1 MRAWPSR
8 YGPTLPITSTPSS
21 VITTGLLLCSTISSL
36 TALWR
41 RRYVVDIISD
51 WIIYPR
57 HLYTVGLFLK
67 STRQL

>member
-51 WIIYPR
+51 
-57 HLYTVGLFLK
+57 
-67 STRQL
+67 